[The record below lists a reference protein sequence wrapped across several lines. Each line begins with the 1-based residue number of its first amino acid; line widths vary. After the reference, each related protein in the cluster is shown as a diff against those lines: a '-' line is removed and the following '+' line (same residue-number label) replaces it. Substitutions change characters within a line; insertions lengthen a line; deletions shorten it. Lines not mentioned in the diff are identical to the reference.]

1 MSLLDHPDLIDRA
14 RADGG
19 RIILATGALLGFD
32 AVRAAAEGEVHS
44 VRMVTRK
51 PPRSLKTAKYV
62 VENKIELDGLGW
74 TIAGKIDSRN
84 ARGYCVTDGAIN
96 IALLN
101 FKNRPTA
108 GMEFAEG
115 YAGLHHL
122 GFQCDDIEA
131 VVDRF
136 ESSGFAPRHD
146 VNIAQDLGMNP
157 DKDNAEYKMTG
168 PEGVMIDVS
177 ERGWAGTDTYK
188 GKPPA

>member
-1 MSLLDHPDLIDRA
+1 MPVPLKHVAIASNDPDNA
-14 RADGG
+14 SK
-19 RIILATGALLGFD
+19 FF
-32 AVRAAAEGEVHS
+32 VEV
-44 VRMVTRK
+44 
-51 PPRSLKTAKYV
+51 
-62 VENKIELDGLGW
+62 LGW

-84 ARGYCVTDGAIN
+84 ARGYYVTDGAIN

-101 FKNRPTA
+101 FKNRPAA
-108 GMEFAEG
+108 GMEFPEG

-122 GFQCDDIEA
+122 GFQCDDIAE

-146 VNIAQDLGMNP
+146 VNIAQGLGMNP
-157 DKDNAEYKMTG
+157 HKDNAEYKMTG
-168 PEGVMIDVS
+168 PENVMMDVS